1 MPFSFHIVGT
11 HEDLADNEATKGSS
25 DRSFGLIFV
34 AVFTAIERR
43 SIISSSCV
51 RWCAL
56 AIALGFAGVTI
67 KSYLEA

>member
-1 MPFSFHIVGT
+1 MPFCFHSVGA
-11 HEDLADNEATKGSS
+11 HEGLAENEASKGSS

-34 AVFTAIERR
+34 AVFTTIERR

-56 AIALGFAGVTI
+56 AIALGFAGVTK